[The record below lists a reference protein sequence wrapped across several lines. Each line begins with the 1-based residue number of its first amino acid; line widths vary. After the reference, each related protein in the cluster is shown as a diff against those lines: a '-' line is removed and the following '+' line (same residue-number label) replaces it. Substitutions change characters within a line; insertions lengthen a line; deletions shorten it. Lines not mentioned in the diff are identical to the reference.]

1 MPKGT
6 KTAKTI
12 TKEQA
17 RDALRAVVIANMAEM
32 LESQIAASKGI
43 KYLVVREK
51 SGKFTKLTKD
61 QAGAAIEDGSQILEL
76 WEERPSTPAFTDL
89 MDRALDKPAQPKQEI
104 EVGFKDLGDKIR
116 KARER
121 AGSR

>member
-1 MPKGT
+1 M
-6 KTAKTI
+6 
-12 TKEQA
+12 A
-17 RDALRAVVIANMAEM
+17 REALRTIVLEHMNEM
-32 LESQIAASKGI
+32 VGAQIAASKGI

-89 MDRALDKPAQPKQEI
+89 MDRTLDKPINPKQEVDVNI
-104 EVGFKDLGDKIR
+104 TGLSQRLKAAKDR
-116 KARER
+116 ARN
-121 AGSR
+121 S